1 MAARPDRAGRQTC
14 EGYAFVGAEFHLRAL
29 FDGPF
34 LVCLRLLRRSIE
46 PLWVAR
52 KTGAD
57 SAASVAD
64 EYGSGVVPIAD
75 RRADQ
80 PRGSASTSSAARV
93 DRKH

>member
-46 PLWVAR
+46 PRMGRAATHEASAGLSCAVAEEC
-52 KTGAD
+52 GSPVMQPAG
-57 SAASVAD
+57 AAS
-64 EYGSGVVPIAD
+64 PIAPEM
-75 RRADQ
+75 A
-80 PRGSASTSSAARV
+80 
-93 DRKH
+93 